1 MNDNTIL
8 IVLVAVLS
16 TILICIIV
24 LFIVN
29 QIKFRNSEV
38 EDIEQNNIIS
48 ILVRLEKDN
57 ASIFG
62 GIKQML
68 SEIDKL
74 DQTMKLDKL
83 HKRLKKVEKVL
94 KLSSKNDDNDDN
106 NLD

>member
-48 ILVRLEKDN
+48 ILTRLEKDN